1 MAKRDY
7 YEVLGLS
14 KGASAEEIKKAYRK
28 LAIKYHPDKNPNN
41 SEAEEKFKEAAEAY
55 SVLSDEDQRRRYD
68 QFGHEAAGG
77 GFGGGNV
84 NMEDIFSQ
92 FSDIFGGGSP
102 FEGFFGGGGSRGGR
116 QNKRGSNLRI
126 KLKLTLQEVSEG
138 AEKKIKVKRHI
149 ACKVCSGNGSKNGAS
164 LQTCGTC
171 GGSGAVR
178 RVTNTMLGQM
188 VTSSACP
195 TCNGDGKIISE
206 KCEVCVGEGRVLEE
220 EVINIRIPAGVTEGM
235 QLSMNGKGNYPIR
248 GGAYGDLLIAIEEVE
263 GEELKRD
270 GQNVVYE
277 LYLSFVDAV
286 LGANVE
292 VPTIDGKVK
301 IKIEPGTQ
309 SGKILRLKGKGIKD
323 INGYG
328 RGDQLIHV
336 SVWTPQRLS
345 TEERAMLEKLK
356 NSKNFAPNPG
366 KDEKGFFDKIR
377 EFFQ

>member
-1 MAKRDY
+1 M
-7 YEVLGLS
+7 
-14 KGASAEEIKKAYRK
+14 
-28 LAIKYHPDKNPNN
+28 
-41 SEAEEKFKEAAEAY
+41 
-55 SVLSDEDQRRRYD
+55 
-68 QFGHEAAGG
+68 
-77 GFGGGNV
+77 
-84 NMEDIFSQ
+84 
-92 FSDIFGGGSP
+92 
-102 FEGFFGGGGSRGGR
+102 
-116 QNKRGSNLRI
+116 
-126 KLKLTLQEVSEG
+126 
-138 AEKKIKVKRHI
+138 
-149 ACKVCSGNGSKNGAS
+149 
-164 LQTCGTC
+164 
-171 GGSGAVR
+171 
-178 RVTNTMLGQM
+178 
-188 VTSSACP
+188 
-195 TCNGDGKIISE
+195 
-206 KCEVCVGEGRVLEE
+206 LEE

-263 GEELKRD
+263 DEELKRD

-277 LYLSFVDAV
+277 VYLSFVDAV

-292 VPTIDGKVK
+292 VPTIDGKAK

-323 INGYG
+323 ITGYG

-345 TEERAMLEKLK
+345 AEERAMLEKLK